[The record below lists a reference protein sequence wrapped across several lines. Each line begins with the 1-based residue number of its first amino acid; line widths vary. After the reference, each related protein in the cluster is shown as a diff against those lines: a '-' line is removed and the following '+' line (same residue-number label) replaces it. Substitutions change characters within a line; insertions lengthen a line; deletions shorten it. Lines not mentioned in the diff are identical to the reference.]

1 MMRTVPGGFRET
13 LLALAGVLL
22 LAGCGSSTTGGD
34 ADAAPLRVLFVGNS
48 LTATNDLPARVAS
61 LAAAAG
67 RRVEAESVA
76 VGGFSLEDH
85 WRQGDA
91 RSLLATRA
99 FDVIVLQQGP
109 STLPESRTHL
119 RTWVGRFAAAAR
131 AAGTRP
137 AVLGVWPESSRRS
150 ALGRAIESYAAAA
163 RSARAQLLP
172 AGAAWRAAWACDRRT
187 PLYGD
192 DGFHPS
198 VLGTYAAAL
207 VVFGGLLHAPLLDER
222 LSERES
228 PARTSRLLQSAAATA
243 LGRPLEEGR
252 RCG

>member
-1 MMRTVPGGFRET
+1 MMRTALGG
-13 LLALAGVLL
+13 LGGLALAGILL
-22 LAGCGSSTTGGD
+22 LAGCGTGSTDGD

-67 RRVEAESVA
+67 RSVEVESLA

-91 RSLLATRA
+91 RELLATRS
-99 FDVIVLQQGP
+99 FDVVVLQQGP

-150 ALGRAIESYAAAA
+150 ALGRAIASYASAA

-172 AGAAWRAAWACDRRT
+172 AGAAWRAAWACERRT

-192 DGFHPS
+192 DGLHPS
-198 VLGTYAAAL
+198 ALGTYAAAL
-207 VVFGGLLHAPLLDER
+207 VVLGGLLHAPLLDER
-222 LSERES
+222 LAEPEA
-228 PARTSRLLQSAAATA
+228 PPRTRRLLQAAAATA
-243 LGRPLEEGR
+243 LGRPLEAAR